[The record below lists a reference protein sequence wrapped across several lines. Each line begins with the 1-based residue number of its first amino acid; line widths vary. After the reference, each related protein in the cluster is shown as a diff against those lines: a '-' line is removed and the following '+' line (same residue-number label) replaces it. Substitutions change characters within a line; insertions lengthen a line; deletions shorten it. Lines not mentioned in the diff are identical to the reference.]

1 VAKIGKLIEVK
12 DARKVKT
19 KKKEKKKRK
28 KARVSYSRNN

>member
-19 KKKEKKKRK
+19 KKKKKKKGR
-28 KARVSYSRNN
+28 RQG

>member
-19 KKKEKKKRK
+19 KKKKKKK
-28 KARVSYSRNN
+28 KKEEGKGKLQQK